1 MSQPVVRVE
10 KLSKKYR
17 IGTYQNVDSLR
28 EQLAQTLRNLVKHQ
42 EVNTDE
48 EENFI
53 WALKDISFEVQAGEV
68 LGIIGHNGAGK
79 STLLKILSR
88 ITRPTSGR
96 IEIAGRVASLL
107 EVGTGFHPELS
118 GRENIYMNAAILG
131 MRRKEIRRKFDEI
144 VDFAGVEKFIDTPV
158 KRYSSGMRV
167 RLAFSVAAHLEP
179 DILIVDEVL
188 TVGDAAFQKKSLGKM
203 NSVSEQGRTVLFVS
217 HNLGAL
223 ANLCPRAI
231 LLENGL
237 QKMEGPS
244 HAVIN
249 EYIKAGAVNEGER
262 RWDNLKTAPGNNKI
276 RLHKVRVISD
286 GKATSE
292 IDIQKDVRLEFELW
306 NFKEGESFT
315 FGIHLLDK
323 LGVEVLASANL
334 TSVTNS
340 PDEWIERPFPVGIF
354 RTSCTIP
361 GNLLNEGMYAVNFIA
376 LTNITNIEFQ
386 EKHIISFNVYESGEM
401 RKEFF
406 GNWLGVVRPKLAWQT
421 EHIGALEK
429 SI

>member
-10 KLSKKYR
+10 NLSKKYR

-28 EQLAQTLRNLVKHQ
+28 EQLTQTLRNLVKHQ

-107 EVGTGFHPELS
+107 EVGTGFHPELT

-131 MRRKEIRRKFDEI
+131 MRREEIRRKFDEI

-203 NSVSEQGRTVLFVS
+203 SSVSEQGRTVLFVS

-231 LLENGL
+231 LLEDGL

-249 EYIKAGAVNEGER
+249 KYIKSGAMNEGER
-262 RWDNLKTAPGNNKI
+262 CWETPEAAPGNEKI
-276 RLHKVRVISD
+276 RLHKVRVVSD
-286 GKATSE
+286 GKITSE
-292 IDIQKDVRLEFELW
+292 IDIQKDIHLEFELW
-306 NFKEGESFT
+306 NFKSDEPYS
-315 FGIHLLDK
+315 FGISLMDK
-323 LGVEVLASANL
+323 MGIDVLSSANL
-334 TSVTNS
+334 TSAITTQ
-340 PDEWIERPFPVGIF
+340 DEWAERSFPTGIF

-361 GNLLNEGMYAVNFIA
+361 GQFLNEGLYSVNFVA
-376 LTNITNIEFQ
+376 VTNVSRIEFREQ
-386 EKHIISFNVYESGEM
+386 HVISFNVYETGNM
-401 RKEFF
+401 RQEYL
-406 GNWLGVVRPKLAWQT
+406 GGWAGVVRPKLAWQT
-421 EHIGALEK
+421 KYLGALEERV
-429 SI
+429 